1 MKNEH
6 KLQEWKPPF
15 NGGRELWNV
24 IQDNFYPVAM
34 TIAGSDSGG
43 GAGIQADLRTF
54 AAFGVFGC
62 SAVTALTAQ
71 NPLRVSGIMPVSP
84 GNVKAQIEAVLSE
97 FEVKAIKTGMLFS
110 REIIETVAD
119 CLVEFKGAVI
129 VDPVM
134 VSTSGSRLLR
144 DDAVE
149 TLMKRLLPLA
159 TVVTPNLF
167 EAEILAGQTIATE
180 EDTKFAAEFCRRRF
194 GCGIIIKGGHS
205 PDAEEAS
212 DYVLLED
219 GAFTLSTKRLPLP
232 ELTTHGTGCTF
243 SAAIAAGI
251 ANGLPLKEAVAGAK
265 HFVQT
270 SLEHNVRTGK
280 RFRSMFPAG
289 FVKKENTDVLEP

>member
-6 KLQEWKPPF
+6 KLQEWKPSLMD
-15 NGGRELWNV
+15 GREHENV
-24 IQDNFYPVAM
+24 IQEHFYPVAM

-71 NPLRVSGIMPVSP
+71 NPLRVAGIMPVSP
-84 GNVKAQIEAVLSE
+84 ENVKAQIEAVLSE

-110 REIIETVAD
+110 REIIETVAA
-119 CLVEFKGAVI
+119 CLESFRGAVI

-144 DDAVE
+144 DDAIE
-149 TLMKRLLPLA
+149 TLMERLLPRATLA
-159 TVVTPNLF
+159 TPNCF
-167 EAEILAGQTIATE
+167 EAEILSGRTIVTP
-180 EDTKFAAEFCRRRF
+180 EDVRSAAEFCREKF
-194 GCGIIIKGGHS
+194 GCGIIIKGGHFA
-205 PDAEEAS
+205 DAEEAS
-212 DYVLLED
+212 DYVLLKD
-219 GAFTLSTKRLPLP
+219 GAFTLSTKRLALP

-251 ANGLPLKEAVAGAK
+251 ANGLPLRQAVAEAK
-265 HFVQT
+265 EFVRS
-270 SLEHNVRTGK
+270 SLEHHVRTG
-280 RFRSMFPAG
+280 RNFHSMFPAG
-289 FVKKENTDVLEP
+289 FLKKEKC

>member
-1 MKNEH
+1 MNISYR
-6 KLQEWKPPF
+6 
-15 NGGRELWNV
+15 NGSRRPLDGKGAKNV

-54 AAFGVFGC
+54 AALGVFGC

-71 NPLRVSGIMPVSP
+71 NPLGVSGIMPVSP
-84 GNVKAQIEAVLSE
+84 EIVKAQMEAVLSE
-97 FEVKAIKTGMLFS
+97 FEVKALKTGMLFS
-110 REIIETVAD
+110 REIIETVAE
-119 CLVEFKGAVI
+119 CLEDFRGAVI

-144 DDAVE
+144 DDAIE
-149 TLMKRLLPLA
+149 TLAERLLPRA
-159 TVVTPNLF
+159 TIATPNRF
-167 EAEILAGQTIATE
+167 EAEILSGRTIAAS
-180 EDTKFAAEFCRRRF
+180 EDVRAAAESCRKKF
-194 GCGIIIKGGHS
+194 GCGIIIKGGHFA
-205 PDAEEAS
+205 DAEDAS

-251 ANGLPLKEAVAGAK
+251 ANGLPLKDAIAGAK
-265 HFVQT
+265 EFVRS
-270 SLEHNVRTGK
+270 SLEHNVRTGRK
-280 RFRSMFPAG
+280 FHSMFPAG
-289 FVKKENTDVLEP
+289 FLKKEKS